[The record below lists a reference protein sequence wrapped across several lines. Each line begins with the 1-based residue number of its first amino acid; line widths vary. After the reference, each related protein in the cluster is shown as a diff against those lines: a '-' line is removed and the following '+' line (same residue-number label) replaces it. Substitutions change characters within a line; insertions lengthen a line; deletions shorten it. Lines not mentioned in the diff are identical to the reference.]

1 VSGRPSAGQALG
13 WAALITGTEWAIRR
27 ATGRRLTAWAAT
39 YAVLGGVA
47 FVLTRAR
54 GVDQPG
60 RTVVPGAVLA
70 SVGYPLG
77 RRLAGDRPEGAPTE
91 PALTEALVIAG
102 VVAPAEE
109 LLWGRLVEPALGI
122 GPAAALFAIK
132 HGIVDGRWR
141 RAPGLAL
148 LWAGLGLVRRS
159 SPRKA
164 LALHV
169 ALNASGVALG
179 RVTGVDQF

>member
-1 VSGRPSAGQALG
+1 VSERPSAARALA
-13 WAALITGTEWAIRR
+13 WAAAITGTEWAIRK
-27 ATGRRLTAWAAT
+27 ATGRRLTAWMVT
-39 YAVLGGVA
+39 YAGLGGVA
-47 FVLTRAR
+47 FVLSRGD
-54 GVDQPG
+54 GVDRPD
-60 RTVVPGAVLA
+60 RTWVSGAVLA

-77 RRLAGDRPEGAPTE
+77 RRLAGDFPKGAPTE
-91 PALTEALVIAG
+91 PALTEGLVIAG

-122 GPAAALFAIK
+122 GPTAALFAIK

-141 RAPGLAL
+141 RTAGLAL
-148 LWAGLGLVRRS
+148 FWAGLGLIRRS

-164 LALHV
+164 MALHV
-169 ALNASGVALG
+169 ALNAGGLALG